1 MSDPTP
7 NILNLQLHALG
18 QIRDQLAENGSRLV
32 RLENRL
38 ESMSHRLDQLTK
50 EKQ

>member
-1 MSDPTP
+1 MNDPTP
-7 NILNLQLHALG
+7 GILNLQLRALG
-18 QIRDQLAENGSRLV
+18 QIKDQLAENGSRLV